1 VLIQAQSG
9 MAMVMILATDLSIPL
24 RLGITAVAR
33 CLDLVWA
40 VASAEGIGMVMVA
53 TGTIIVVGM
62 VVNTTVAP
70 GMAAAVG
77 MSLVDTMV
85 VDMVEV
91 GTTSRFAAVKIL
103 RHGNA
108 NRVASDP
115 QYQLPFK

>member
-1 VLIQAQSG
+1 
-9 MAMVMILATDLSIPL
+9 MILVTNNLSIPL
-24 RLGITAVAR
+24 HLSITVVAR

-53 TGTIIVVGM
+53 TGTVMVVGM

-91 GTTSRFAAVKIL
+91 GTTSRFAAVKML

-115 QYQLPFK
+115 